1 MEKSE
6 QIILRRFLKKNG
18 FKKSD
23 TTNNKK
29 LMEFVN
35 LKKDMI
41 VYTYEEV
48 ELYHGINEYKI
59 KTLKEFIEIFEDLT
73 K

>member
-18 FKKSD
+18 FNKSD

-35 LKKDMI
+35 EKKDMI
-41 VYTYEEV
+41 VYTYEKV